1 MMTKFAQI
9 RDTAQCG
16 DEEEMPGHKAREDVQ
31 HLHSY
36 VNRSRFRKY
45 FEKIKSSKKGYAFV
59 EYLI

>member
-1 MMTKFAQI
+1 MFAKI

-16 DEEEMPGHKAREDVQ
+16 DEEEGKGHQPGEDVQ

-45 FEKIKSSKKGYAFV
+45 LEKLKSSKKGFAFV